1 LKKFSSIILAAGE
14 SARMGEIKQLL
25 VWRGKSLL
33 EHAVDAARGAGI
45 ERIVVVYGAHVEKI
59 RPEIIR
65 LGTDCIHNEDWKF
78 GVGTSIRK
86 GVAHVLATAPI
97 TDGIL
102 IQLADQPRV
111 TQEGLL
117 AILLKGKQQSV
128 TLVASE
134 HGESLGVPALFSSAH
149 FSELLALP
157 DNAGAKS
164 IFYRH
169 LDKLITIKT
178 AESNEDIDTPEH
190 YVRLNQ

>member
-1 LKKFSSIILAAGE
+1 
-14 SARMGEIKQLL
+14 MGEIKQLL
-25 VWRGKSLL
+25 LWRGKSLL

-65 LGTDCIHNEDWKF
+65 LGVDCIHNEDWKL

-97 TDGIL
+97 MDGIL

-117 AILLKGKQQSV
+117 AILLKGKQPSV

-134 HGESLGVPALFSSAH
+134 HGESLGVPALFSSTH
-149 FSELLALP
+149 FPELLALP
-157 DNAGAKS
+157 NNAGAKS

-169 LDKLITIKT
+169 LDKLVTIKT
-178 AESNEDIDTPEH
+178 ADSNDDIDTPEH
-190 YVRLNQ
+190 YVRLTQ